1 MGYLMGVDIGTSS
14 VKAVLFRQSGEM
26 RARHAVDYTLYTDPS
41 GKAEQDPEEIL
52 QATVTAIQT
61 VMQEIRPEQLE
72 AVSFSAAMHSL
83 ILFDEKNNPLTA
95 CLTWADQRS
104 NETLAKL
111 KQMYDLHP
119 LYEKTGTPLH
129 PMSPFAKLCW
139 LHEDCPELMA
149 RAAKIGGIKSFLIYR
164 LFGDWLIDESLA
176 SGSGLYNLES
186 HTWEPFA
193 LELAHVDPTMLP
205 KVVPETT
212 ILNHLSPKWA
222 ERLGVRPD
230 TPFVVGA
237 SDGALANL
245 GIQAIRPHDVTV
257 TVGTSGAVRKIRTH
271 YQADPY
277 ERTFCYGVTKELFIT
292 GGAVN
297 GGGKIVEWALQ
308 QFGTAAERQT
318 DNFAAFIKR
327 AASAPAGAAGLL
339 FHPYLL
345 GERAPY
351 WDTNLRGGFIGLSVN
366 HKEAHLIRAVLE
378 GIALNLASIYE
389 SIAEEEDIVYVSGGI
404 SAHDFW
410 CQLLANIFD
419 REVRVPHTIEGSS
432 LGAVILAMQ
441 ALHLIDEPRLPG
453 LPVIAKVFQPEP
465 AHVETYRELHEIFKE
480 STAQLATTYHKL
492 AKWQSGLVK

>member
-26 RARHAVDYTLYTDPS
+26 RARHAVSYTLQTDES

-52 QATVTAIQT
+52 QAVVVAIQT
-61 VMQEIRPEQLE
+61 VLREIDPEQLE

-83 ILFDEKNNPLTA
+83 ILLDDKHNPLTA

-104 NETLAKL
+104 DKTLVRL
-111 KQMYDLHP
+111 KQKFNLYP

-139 LHEDCPELMA
+139 LQEDCPDLMA
-149 RAAKIGGIKSFLIYR
+149 KAARIGGIKSFLIYR

-176 SGSGLYNLES
+176 SGSGLYNLEA
-186 HTWEPFA
+186 HKWEPFA
-193 LELAHVDPTMLP
+193 LELAGVTPNMLP
-205 KVVPETT
+205 KVVPETM
-212 ILNHLSPKWA
+212 ILKNLAPKWA
-222 ERLGVRPD
+222 ERLGIRPE
-230 TPFVVGA
+230 TPFIIGA

-271 YQADPY
+271 YATDQS
-277 ERTFCYGVTKELFIT
+277 ERTFCYSVTKDMFIT

-308 QFGTAAERQT
+308 QFGTVAERAT
-318 DNFAAFIKR
+318 GDFGRFIKR
-327 AASAPAGAAGLL
+327 AESVPAGSAGLL

-345 GERAPY
+345 GERAPH

-389 SIAEEEDIVYVSGGI
+389 SISEEEDIIYVSGGI

-410 CQLLANIFD
+410 CQLLADIFD

-441 ALHLIDEPRLPG
+441 ALNLIDEPRLPG
-453 LPVIAKVFQPEP
+453 LPVIAKVFQPDSVN
-465 AHVETYRELHEIFKE
+465 VEIYHELHEIFKE
-480 STAQLATTYHKL
+480 STAQMTATYHKL
-492 AKWQSGLVK
+492 AEWQSRLVK